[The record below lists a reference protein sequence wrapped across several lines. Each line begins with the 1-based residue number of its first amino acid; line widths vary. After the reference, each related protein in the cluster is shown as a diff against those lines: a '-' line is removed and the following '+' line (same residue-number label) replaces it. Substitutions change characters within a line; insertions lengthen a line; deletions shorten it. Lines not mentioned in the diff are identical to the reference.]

1 MARIGRCVGR
11 GLGAGALVAV
21 AVVGLGLV
29 VPAGPAAAHARLVG
43 SSPAPGSTVDRAP
56 AEVSIE
62 LDAKPA
68 TIEGDPLQVYAPDGR
83 RVDAGDPHV
92 SEAGRR
98 LAVTV
103 DPARGLPAGAYHLA
117 YRVVSADS
125 HVISGRLS
133 FTVRLPSGAGD
144 VAAPGAPATDDP
156 GAGSHRLVAAGAH
169 DVRPPLVAAGALA
182 LAALALVVRVLWGLW
197 ARRARVRARR
207 ARARRERRRRPVP
220 RAAAPPASRHP
231 DRHRPGPRP
240 QRRRATPHGRPP
252 GSRARGH
259 RPPPRTRP
267 GPRRDLVPSGE
278 RRPPGPGDGW
288 WP

>member
-11 GLGAGALVAV
+11 GLGAAALVTVAV
-21 AVVGLGLV
+21 AAAVAGLV
-29 VPAGPAAAHARLVG
+29 APAGPAAAHARLVG
-43 SSPAPGSTVDRAP
+43 ASPATGSTVDRAP
-56 AEVSIE
+56 AEVAIE

-83 RVDAGDPHV
+83 RVDAGDPHI
-92 SEAGRR
+92 SDAGRR

-103 DPARGLPAGAYHLA
+103 DPARPLPAGAYQLA

-144 VAAPGAPATDDP
+144 VAGPGVPAPDDDP
-156 GAGSHRLVAAGAH
+156 GAGSHRLVAGAH

-197 ARRARVRARR
+197 ARRAR
-207 ARARRERRRRPVP
+207 RRRPVP
-220 RAAAPPASRHP
+220 RAARPPASRRP

-240 QRRRATPHGRPP
+240 DRRRAAPHSRPP
-252 GSRARGH
+252 GPRARGH

-278 RRPPGPGDGW
+278 RRSPRPGDGW